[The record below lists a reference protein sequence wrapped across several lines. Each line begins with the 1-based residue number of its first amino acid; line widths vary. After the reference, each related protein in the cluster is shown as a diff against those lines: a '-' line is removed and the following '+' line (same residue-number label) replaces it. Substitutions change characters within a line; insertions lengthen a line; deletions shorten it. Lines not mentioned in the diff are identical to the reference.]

1 MTRPMVDILSRN
13 SLVPSST
20 PSQATNLSPTISI
33 RIFKLVEKTVRERL
47 TTLYW
52 QSLEGI
58 KSLFSYVL
66 KY

>member
-1 MTRPMVDILSRN
+1 MTRPMVDILRRN

-20 PSQATNLSPTISI
+20 PSQATNLSLTISI
-33 RIFKLVEKTVRERL
+33 RILVEKTVRERL

-52 QSLEGI
+52 QSLEGV

>member
-1 MTRPMVDILSRN
+1 MTRPMVDNLSRN

-33 RIFKLVEKTVRERL
+33 RILVEKTVRERL

-52 QSLEGI
+52 QSLEGV
-58 KSLFSYVL
+58 KSLSSYVL

>member
-33 RIFKLVEKTVRERL
+33 RILVEKTVRERL

-52 QSLEGI
+52 QSLEDV
-58 KSLFSYVL
+58 KSFSYVL

>member
-33 RIFKLVEKTVRERL
+33 RILKEKTVRERL

-52 QSLEGI
+52 QSLEGV
-58 KSLFSYVL
+58 KSLSSYVL